1 LGCDRATLI
10 FDRLEFYSK
19 KQPDGFYKFL
29 EPNSHKLYKEGE
41 SWAELLRCHR
51 TSFWRSFKLIGKKH
65 KSQWAFEAAKDKF
78 EGKLYASYYDRLNN
92 RMFFIRNDEAVDEL
106 FAKIQPGVNPTMVP
120 EKNKENSQP
129 SPGKI
134 SDQDSVPT
142 EQDARSHKEAKKTSS
157 ELFKNNSYASNE
169 IVKKMIDIWTAL
181 VEEGR
186 GQISLTRQRITFL
199 RKAFTDRFDSCL
211 DKWKKYCVRIASSK
225 FLMGEVNDFKADIDW
240 ALKFANIQ
248 KVFEGRYG
256 IGKRAIKVEL
266 PRIEE
271 IEEEIFNTDES
282 QEIKDFRKLSL
293 KTVGN
298 AMYISYFKNLSVEFR
313 EEGILALVAPHAHTA
328 DMLERSC
335 FSYFR
340 LIFNELDRGIKS
352 FELFVAGE
360 KRGRLLERRREAKC
374 INTSSAITESELST
388 SQQIDAK
395 GLIEEM
401 VEVVGTET
409 RALRTK
415 LKESIPPKQFPNW
428 LAGIEVDRID
438 PDGNLI
444 VTFKE
449 QIIADYCQA
458 RFRPELLKSA
468 QELWSTVKNL
478 LIQEKLVD
486 SFGDSEEEPIETDET
501 LMFQDAL
508 QSLKNPSMM
517 GVGQGEFYRI
527 C

>member
-1 LGCDRATLI
+1 
-10 FDRLEFYSK
+10 
-19 KQPDGFYKFL
+19 
-29 EPNSHKLYKEGE
+29 
-41 SWAELLRCHR
+41 
-51 TSFWRSFKLIGKKH
+51 
-65 KSQWAFEAAKDKF
+65 
-78 EGKLYASYYDRLNN
+78 
-92 RMFFIRNDEAVDEL
+92 
-106 FAKIQPGVNPTMVP
+106 
-120 EKNKENSQP
+120 
-129 SPGKI
+129 
-134 SDQDSVPT
+134 
-142 EQDARSHKEAKKTSS
+142 
-157 ELFKNNSYASNE
+157 
-169 IVKKMIDIWTAL
+169 
-181 VEEGR
+181 
-186 GQISLTRQRITFL
+186 
-199 RKAFTDRFDSCL
+199 
-211 DKWKKYCVRIASSK
+211 
-225 FLMGEVNDFKADIDW
+225 
-240 ALKFANIQ
+240 
-248 KVFEGRYG
+248 
-256 IGKRAIKVEL
+256 
-266 PRIEE
+266 
-271 IEEEIFNTDES
+271 
-282 QEIKDFRKLSL
+282 
-293 KTVGN
+293 
-298 AMYISYFKNLSVEFR
+298 
-313 EEGILALVAPHAHTA
+313 
-328 DMLERSC
+328 MLERSC